1 MKKVLF
7 GILASAFIFVS
18 CDSKPTL
25 ESYFVE
31 NQENKD
37 FIFVDISP
45 QMLGLDKSKL
55 TVEQSKALIQF
66 EKVNVLA
73 FKKSAANDSLYSV
86 EKTKVQ
92 ELLKDEKYEQLMRF
106 GSGKAGAVVK
116 ALADGDKVDEF
127 VLFGYESENGFAL
140 VRILGTDMTADS
152 FTALL
157 SLMQQGNLNLDQLKP
172 LQALV
177 K

>member
-1 MKKVLF
+1 MKKLIF
-7 GILASAFIFVS
+7 GFLGLLITLTS
-18 CDSKPTL
+18 CKSDPTV

-37 FIFVDISP
+37 FIFLDISP

-55 TVEQSKALIQF
+55 TVEQSKALAQF

-73 FKKSAANDSLYSV
+73 FKKSETNDSLYGA
-86 EKTKVQ
+86 EKAKVS
-92 ELLKDEKYEQLMRF
+92 EILKDKKYEQLMRF

-116 ALADGDKVDEF
+116 ALSEGDKVNEF

-157 SLMQQGNLNLDQLKP
+157 PLMQQGDLNLDQLKP
-172 LQALV
+172 LQAFV